1 MRLNM
6 SEEKWYRVK
15 DGEIPPIPKELFDL
29 CVEETVDRVI
39 LSWEGGSDEGYLQV
53 DIWLVGEND
62 YGDHWERPDTK
73 KAALRVLENKIEDWV
88 GSCIEYNG
96 AGEGSPYGHEL
107 TIDITN
113 GKATLDEWWNERVED
128 NVFTDREVKLDG
140 GEGQ

>member
-1 MRLNM
+1 M

-29 CVEETVDRVI
+29 CVEECISEVNI
-39 LSWEGGSDEGYLQV
+39 CFEGGSDEGYV
-53 DIWLVGEND
+53 EVTAWKEGEERSWYMAEQERND
-62 YGDHWERPDTK
+62 VE
-73 KAALRVLENKIEDWV
+73 KAAIRVIENKIEDWV

-113 GKATLDEWWNERVED
+113 GKATLDEWWNERVEH
-128 NVFTDREVKLDG
+128 NVFTNREVKLDG